1 MWLKRQRAQATPEFH
16 FLCTVNYVIVK
27 KMKKNVIFS
36 IIFLFF
42 LTSILQASTLPD
54 EEKSLTIIFLVRHAE
69 KAQDGN
75 SDPPLT
81 SRGKARAQELAYI
94 LKHVPLEAVYSTPS
108 KRTQQTALPTAEAH
122 NLQVNSYKPGEEESF
137 LKNILSKHAGENV
150 LIIGHSN
157 TVPVLAN
164 HLSGSTQFPPL
175 DESTYDNIFIASV
188 PQKGHTVITRLRFG
202 EHTSELSKDRKSKT
216 S

>member
-1 MWLKRQRAQATPEFH
+1 
-16 FLCTVNYVIVK
+16 
-27 KMKKNVIFS
+27 MKKNIIFG

-42 LTSILQASTLPD
+42 LTSILQGSSLPD
-54 EEKSLTIIFLVRHAE
+54 EEKSLTTIFLVRHAE
-69 KAQDGN
+69 KAQDST

-81 SRGKARAQELAYI
+81 PGGKARAQELAYI
-94 LKHVPLEAVYSTPS
+94 LKYVPLDAVYSTPY

-122 NLQVNSYKPGEEESF
+122 SLQVNSYNLEEEESF
-137 LKNILSKHAGENV
+137 LQNILSKHAGGNV

-175 DESTYDNIFIASV
+175 DESTYDNIFVVSV
-188 PQKGHTVITRLRFG
+188 PQKGHPVITRLLFG
-202 EHTSELSKDRKSKT
+202 EHTPELIKYRKSNSNRKEPHPCYT
-216 S
+216 SETSAS